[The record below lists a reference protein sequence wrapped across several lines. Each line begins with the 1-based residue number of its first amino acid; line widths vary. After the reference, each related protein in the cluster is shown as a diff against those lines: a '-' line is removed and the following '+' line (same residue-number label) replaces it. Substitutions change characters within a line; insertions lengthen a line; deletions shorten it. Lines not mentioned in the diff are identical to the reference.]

1 MSNPT
6 FLFWASVLLLGYTF
20 LAYPSLMLAWASL
33 RSRPRRTRDAE
44 PTVSVLIVAHNES
57 ARIAGRLENLLTL
70 DYSRDRLEIVLGAG
84 PEFRISR
91 CTRRLGDF
99 GGRVARLPR
108 AATGLAA
115 CVFFD
120 SSAVRAGSI
129 FCAIAPAILL
139 ARRGRAEPWGS
150 IGRHLVAKH
159 SAGRHLRLRPGCA
172 GAGSGRGV
180 SVDGPT

>member
-70 DYSRDRLEIVLGAG
+70 DYSRDRLEIVLGSDGSTDGTVERARAYEDVG
-84 PEFRISR
+84 V
-91 CTRRLGDF
+91 
-99 GGRVARLPR
+99 RVIA
-108 AATGLAA
+108 
-115 CVFFD
+115 FD
-120 SSAVRAGSI
+120 G
-129 FCAIAPAILL
+129 
-139 ARRGRAEPWGS
+139 RRGKAAVLNDLVPKAWGEIAVFADARQRFEKGALRA
-150 IGRHLVAKH
+150 LV
-159 SAGRHLRLRPGCA
+159 
-172 GAGSGRGV
+172 
-180 SVDGPT
+180 T